1 MYIIYMCTHT
11 IHMIYVCI
19 YIYRIHDIYVYT
31 YIEYVQINIPITEK
45 NTTNI
50 MLGKGQFKSQG
61 TKIY

>member
-1 MYIIYMCTHT
+1 
-11 IHMIYVCI
+11 MIYVCI